1 MSIKNSHVTIM
12 VKDMDVSISFYQ
24 TIGFTLGQRWQND
37 YAMLAAPGIVIGLH
51 PIEKSPAAKGS
62 GNVSLG
68 FTSDNFEETIVLL
81 NNAGIQSE
89 IRAEEAGDFVH
100 FKDPD
105 GTELYFINPKY

>member
-12 VKDMDVSISFYQ
+12 VKDMDISISFYQ

-51 PIEKSPAAKGS
+51 PIEKSLAAKGS

-81 NNAGIQSE
+81 NNAGIKSE
-89 IRAEEAGDFVH
+89 MGAEEAGDFLH

-105 GTELYFINPKY
+105 GT